1 MGQLDGKVA
10 VITGGSG
17 GIGKETAKRFL
28 KEGAKVSLVDVNE
41 EALNEAKSELESF
54 GEVVAIKADVSNESD
69 VKNYV
74 QKTLDQFGT
83 IDVFF
88 NNAGIEGKVAPI
100 TEQKVEDFDQVL
112 NVNVRGV
119 FLGLKHVL

>member
-1 MGQLDGKVA
+1 MVPEMETKLPIGRFIMGQLDGKVA

-69 VKNYV
+69 VKNYAH
-74 QKTLDQFGT
+74 K
-83 IDVFF
+83 DV
-88 NNAGIEGKVAPI
+88 GSIRY
-100 TEQKVEDFDQVL
+100 DRRVL
-112 NVNVRGV
+112 Q
-119 FLGLKHVL
+119 